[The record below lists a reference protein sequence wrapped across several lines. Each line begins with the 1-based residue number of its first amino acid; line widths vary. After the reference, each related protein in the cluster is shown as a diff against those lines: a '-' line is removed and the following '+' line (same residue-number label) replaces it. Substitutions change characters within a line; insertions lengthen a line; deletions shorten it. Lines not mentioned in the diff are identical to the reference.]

1 MILAHAG
8 RLPDKRFVISGRLRR
23 SAGKTCKDV
32 LNYWISN
39 REYATERGLTIA
51 EWFEPEPRKSRAPL
65 IIVITLLVTAA
76 AIAAAYFGVRFY
88 NASPKVRLSRSLEA
102 AQEALQS
109 GSYETAEKEYLEA
122 LQIDSGNATAYTGLC
137 DAYAQ
142 GDNWDQVEQTLED
155 ALSSLDKTD
164 GAALTNHV
172 IAVMMSEAD
181 AFSSK
186 KDYSSSASLYL
197 RAQALLDKRLP
208 DDKKT
213 ADALKKK
220 IAGVELVLARSSSG
234 QEAIDAWEQVHKND
248 PDNTEALSAL
258 AAAYAS
264 AREYEKASAVLT
276 RLLEI
281 EPGELR
287 HYTDLANV
295 YTAAGD
301 YEKALETLESA
312 KSLESSSSLES
323 LITNVY
329 AAAARNAEGDKAIE
343 LWKKVIDRSP
353 SYVNAYESLADLYAA
368 KGDYTDA
375 LQILQ
380 EGLEKSG
387 DSVLTGKANVI
398 RQKMAAAGI
407 GDEDGNPLE
416 KLAEALGENRYKDA
430 LQQMARKDFM
440 DIIDTLE
447 KQYNAVNEISDDA
460 DSTEKK
466 VLEITLSGTLVTG
479 DEKSVKEAASPSK
492 KSGSSKQPETIKV
505 TLGYLKAFET
515 KTMVV
520 TAADGTRITAYRP
533 AYVDELERTVIG
545 QYGSD
550 QYGYGTYVLADGT
563 ALSSVQYVAPLNP

>member
-1 MILAHAG
+1 M
-8 RLPDKRFVISGRLRR
+8 
-23 SAGKTCKDV
+23 

-39 REYATERGLTIA
+39 RENATERGLIIA

-76 AIAAAYFGVRFY
+76 AIAAAYFGVRLY

-109 GSYETAEKEYLEA
+109 GSYAAAEKEYLAA
-122 LQIDSGNATAYTGLC
+122 LQIDSGNTKAYTGLC
-137 DAYAQ
+137 DTYAQ
-142 GDNWDQVEQTLED
+142 EENWDQVEQTLED
-155 ALSSLDKTD
+155 ALSALNKTD
-164 GAALTNHV
+164 GAALISHV
-172 IAVMMSEAD
+172 ISVMMSEAD

-186 KDYSSSASLYL
+186 KDYSSSAALYL
-197 RAQALLDKRLP
+197 RAQELLNKRMP

-234 QEAIDAWEQVHKND
+234 QEAIDAWEQVHRND

-264 AREYEKASAVLT
+264 AKEYEKASAVLM

-312 KSLESSSSLES
+312 KSLDSSSSLES
-323 LITNVY
+323 MITNVY
-329 AAAARNAEGDKAIE
+329 AAAARSAEGDKAIG
-343 LWKKVIDRSP
+343 LWKKVIERSP

-375 LQILQ
+375 LRILE
-380 EGLEKSG
+380 EGQEKSG
-387 DSVLTGKANVI
+387 DSVLSGKANVI

-416 KLAEALGENRYKDA
+416 KLSEALEENRYKDA
-430 LQQMARKDFM
+430 LQQMARRDFM

-447 KQYNAVNEISDDA
+447 KQYNDENEISDDA
-460 DSTEKK
+460 DTTKRK
-466 VLEITLSGTLVTG
+466 VLEITLSGSLVTEE
-479 DEKSVKEAASPSK
+479 EKSAQEAASSSK
-492 KSGSSKQPETIKV
+492 KSGKSGSRQPETIKV

>member
-1 MILAHAG
+1 M
-8 RLPDKRFVISGRLRR
+8 
-23 SAGKTCKDV
+23 

-39 REYATERGLTIA
+39 RENATERGLIIA

-76 AIAAAYFGVRFY
+76 AIAAAYFGVRLY

-109 GSYETAEKEYLEA
+109 GSYAAAEKEYLAA
-122 LQIDSGNATAYTGLC
+122 LQIDSGNTKAYTGLC
-137 DAYAQ
+137 DTYAQ
-142 GDNWDQVEQTLED
+142 EENWDQVEQTLED
-155 ALSSLDKTD
+155 ALSALNKTD
-164 GAALTNHV
+164 GAALISHV
-172 IAVMMSEAD
+172 ISVMMSEAD

-186 KDYSSSASLYL
+186 KDYSSSAALYL
-197 RAQALLDKRLP
+197 RAQELLNKRMP

-234 QEAIDAWEQVHKND
+234 QEAIDAWEQVHRND

-264 AREYEKASAVLT
+264 AKEYEKASAVLM

-312 KSLESSSSLES
+312 KSLDSSSSLES
-323 LITNVY
+323 MITNVY
-329 AAAARNAEGDKAIE
+329 AAAARSAEGDKAIG
-343 LWKKVIDRSP
+343 LWKKVIERSP

-375 LQILQ
+375 LRILE
-380 EGLEKSG
+380 EGQEKSG
-387 DSVLTGKANVI
+387 DSVLSGKANVI

-416 KLAEALGENRYKDA
+416 KLSEALEENRYKDA
-430 LQQMARKDFM
+430 LQQMARRDFM

-447 KQYNAVNEISDDA
+447 KQYNEENEISDDA
-460 DSTEKK
+460 DTTKRK
-466 VLEITLSGTLVTG
+466 VLEITLSGSLVTEE
-479 DEKSVKEAASPSK
+479 EKSAQEAASSSK
-492 KSGSSKQPETIKV
+492 KSGKSGSRQSETIKV

-550 QYGYGTYVLADGT
+550 QYGYGTYVLANGT

>member
-1 MILAHAG
+1 M
-8 RLPDKRFVISGRLRR
+8 
-23 SAGKTCKDV
+23 

-39 REYATERGLTIA
+39 RENATERGLIIA

-76 AIAAAYFGVRFY
+76 AIAAAYFGVRLY

-109 GSYETAEKEYLEA
+109 GSYAAAEKEYLAA
-122 LQIDSGNATAYTGLC
+122 LQIDSGNTKAYTGLC
-137 DAYAQ
+137 DTYAQ
-142 GDNWDQVEQTLED
+142 EENWDQVEQTLED
-155 ALSSLDKTD
+155 ALSALNKTD
-164 GAALTNHV
+164 GAALISHV
-172 IAVMMSEAD
+172 ISVMMSEAD

-186 KDYSSSASLYL
+186 KDYSSSAALYL
-197 RAQALLDKRLP
+197 RAQELLNKRMP

-234 QEAIDAWEQVHKND
+234 QEAIDAWEQVHRND

-264 AREYEKASAVLT
+264 AKEYEKASAVLM

-312 KSLESSSSLES
+312 KSLDSSSSLES

-329 AAAARNAEGDKAIE
+329 AAAARSAEGDKAIG
-343 LWKKVIDRSP
+343 LWKKVIERSP

-375 LQILQ
+375 LRILE
-380 EGLEKSG
+380 EGQEKSG
-387 DSVLTGKANVI
+387 DSVLSGKANVI

-416 KLAEALGENRYKDA
+416 KLSEALEENRYKDA
-430 LQQMARKDFM
+430 LQQMARRDFM

-447 KQYNAVNEISDDA
+447 KQYNEENEISDDA
-460 DSTEKK
+460 DTTKRK
-466 VLEITLSGTLVTG
+466 VLEITLSGSLVTEE
-479 DEKSVKEAASPSK
+479 EKSAQEAASSSK
-492 KSGSSKQPETIKV
+492 KSGKSGSRQPETIKV

>member
-1 MILAHAG
+1 M
-8 RLPDKRFVISGRLRR
+8 
-23 SAGKTCKDV
+23 

-39 REYATERGLTIA
+39 RENATERGLIIA

-76 AIAAAYFGVRFY
+76 AIAAAYFGVRLY

-109 GSYETAEKEYLEA
+109 GSYAAAEKEYLAA
-122 LQIDSGNATAYTGLC
+122 LQIDSGNTKAYTGLC
-137 DAYAQ
+137 DTYAQ
-142 GDNWDQVEQTLED
+142 EENWDQVEQTLED
-155 ALSSLDKTD
+155 ALSAMDKTD
-164 GAALTNHV
+164 GAALTSHV
-172 IAVMMSEAD
+172 ISVMMSEAD

-186 KDYSSSASLYL
+186 KDYSSSAALYL
-197 RAQALLDKRLP
+197 RAQELLNKRMP
-208 DDKKT
+208 DDKKA

-234 QEAIDAWEQVHKND
+234 QEAIDAWEQVHRND

-264 AREYEKASAVLT
+264 AKEYEKASAVLT

-312 KSLESSSSLES
+312 KSLDSSSSLES

-329 AAAARNAEGDKAIE
+329 AAAARSAEGDKAIG
-343 LWKKVIDRSP
+343 LWKKVIERSP

-375 LQILQ
+375 LRILE
-380 EGLEKSG
+380 EGQEKSG
-387 DSVLTGKANVI
+387 DSVLSGKANVI

-416 KLAEALGENRYKDA
+416 KLSEALEENRYKDA
-430 LQQMARKDFM
+430 LQQMARRDFM

-447 KQYNAVNEISDDA
+447 KQYNEENEISDDTDTTKRKA
-460 DSTEKK
+460 
-466 VLEITLSGTLVTG
+466 LEITLSGSLVTEE
-479 DEKSVKEAASPSK
+479 EKSAQEAASSSK
-492 KSGSSKQPETIKV
+492 KSGKSGSRQPETIKV

>member
-1 MILAHAG
+1 M
-8 RLPDKRFVISGRLRR
+8 
-23 SAGKTCKDV
+23 

-39 REYATERGLTIA
+39 RENATERGLIIA

-76 AIAAAYFGVRFY
+76 AIAAAYFGVRLY

-109 GSYETAEKEYLEA
+109 GSYAAAEKEYLAA
-122 LQIDSGNATAYTGLC
+122 LQIDSGNTKAYTGLC
-137 DAYAQ
+137 DTYAQ
-142 GDNWDQVEQTLED
+142 EENWDQVEQTLED
-155 ALSSLDKTD
+155 ALSALDKTD
-164 GAALTNHV
+164 GAALISHV
-172 IAVMMSEAD
+172 ISVMMSEAD

-186 KDYSSSASLYL
+186 KDYSSSAALYL
-197 RAQALLDKRLP
+197 RAQELLNKRMP

-220 IAGVELVLARSSSG
+220 IAGVEVVLARSSSG
-234 QEAIDAWEQVHKND
+234 QEAIDAWEQVHRND

-264 AREYEKASAVLT
+264 AKEYEKASAVLM

-312 KSLESSSSLES
+312 KSLDSSSSLES

-329 AAAARNAEGDKAIE
+329 AAAARSAEGDKAIG
-343 LWKKVIDRSP
+343 LWKKVIERSP

-375 LQILQ
+375 LRILE
-380 EGLEKSG
+380 EGQEKSG
-387 DSVLTGKANVI
+387 DSVLSGKANVI

-416 KLAEALGENRYKDA
+416 KLSEALEENRYKDA
-430 LQQMARKDFM
+430 LQQMARRDFM

-447 KQYNAVNEISDDA
+447 KQYNEENEISDDA
-460 DSTEKK
+460 DTTKRK
-466 VLEITLSGTLVTG
+466 ALEITLSGSLVTEE
-479 DEKSVKEAASPSK
+479 EKSAQEAASSSK
-492 KSGSSKQPETIKV
+492 KSGKSGSRQPETIKV

>member
-1 MILAHAG
+1 M
-8 RLPDKRFVISGRLRR
+8 
-23 SAGKTCKDV
+23 

-39 REYATERGLTIA
+39 RENATERGLIIA

-76 AIAAAYFGVRFY
+76 AIAAAYFVVRLY

-109 GSYETAEKEYLEA
+109 GSYAAAEKEYLAA
-122 LQIDSGNATAYTGLC
+122 LQIDSGNTKAYTGLC
-137 DAYAQ
+137 DTYAQ
-142 GDNWDQVEQTLED
+142 EENWDQVEQTLED
-155 ALSSLDKTD
+155 ALSALNKTD
-164 GAALTNHV
+164 GAALISHV
-172 IAVMMSEAD
+172 ISVMMSEAD

-186 KDYSSSASLYL
+186 KDYSSSAALYL
-197 RAQALLDKRLP
+197 RAQELLNKRMP
-208 DDKKT
+208 DDKKA

-234 QEAIDAWEQVHKND
+234 QEAIDAWEQVHRNN

-264 AREYEKASAVLT
+264 AKEYEKASAVLM

-312 KSLESSSSLES
+312 KSLDSSSSLES
-323 LITNVY
+323 MITNVY
-329 AAAARNAEGDKAIE
+329 AAAARSAEGDKAIE
-343 LWKKVIDRSP
+343 LWKKVIERSP

-375 LQILQ
+375 LRILE
-380 EGLEKSG
+380 EGQEKSG
-387 DSVLTGKANVI
+387 DSVLSGKANVI

-416 KLAEALGENRYKDA
+416 KLSEALEENRYKDA
-430 LQQMARKDFM
+430 LQQMARRDFM

-447 KQYNAVNEISDDA
+447 KQYNEENEISDDA
-460 DSTEKK
+460 DTTKRK
-466 VLEITLSGTLVTG
+466 ALEITLSGSLVTEE
-479 DEKSVKEAASPSK
+479 EKSAQEAASSSK
-492 KSGSSKQPETIKV
+492 KSGKSGSRQSETIKV

>member
-1 MILAHAG
+1 M
-8 RLPDKRFVISGRLRR
+8 
-23 SAGKTCKDV
+23 

-39 REYATERGLTIA
+39 RENATERGLIIA

-76 AIAAAYFGVRFY
+76 AIAAAYFGVRLY

-109 GSYETAEKEYLEA
+109 GSYAAAEKEYLAA
-122 LQIDSGNATAYTGLC
+122 LQIDSGNTKAYTGLC
-137 DAYAQ
+137 DTYAQ
-142 GDNWDQVEQTLED
+142 EENWDQVEQTLED
-155 ALSSLDKTD
+155 ALSALNKTD
-164 GAALTNHV
+164 GAALISHV
-172 IAVMMSEAD
+172 ISVMMSEAD

-186 KDYSSSASLYL
+186 KDYSSSAALYL
-197 RAQALLDKRLP
+197 RAQELLNKRMP
-208 DDKKT
+208 DDKKA

-234 QEAIDAWEQVHKND
+234 QEAIDAWEQVHRND

-264 AREYEKASAVLT
+264 AKEYEKASAVLM

-312 KSLESSSSLES
+312 KSLDSSSSLES
-323 LITNVY
+323 MITNVY
-329 AAAARNAEGDKAIE
+329 AAAARSAEGDKAIG
-343 LWKKVIDRSP
+343 LWKKVIERSP

-375 LQILQ
+375 LRILE
-380 EGLEKSG
+380 EGQEKSG
-387 DSVLTGKANVI
+387 DSVLSGKANVI
-398 RQKMAAAGI
+398 RQKMAATGI

-416 KLAEALGENRYKDA
+416 KLSEALEENRYKDA
-430 LQQMARKDFM
+430 LQQMARRDFM

-447 KQYNAVNEISDDA
+447 KQYNEENEISDDA
-460 DSTEKK
+460 DTTKRK
-466 VLEITLSGTLVTG
+466 VLEITLSGSLVTEE
-479 DEKSVKEAASPSK
+479 EKSAQEAASSSK
-492 KSGSSKQPETIKV
+492 KSGKSGSRQSETIKV

>member
-1 MILAHAG
+1 M
-8 RLPDKRFVISGRLRR
+8 
-23 SAGKTCKDV
+23 

-39 REYATERGLTIA
+39 RENATERGLIIA

-76 AIAAAYFGVRFY
+76 AIAAVYFGVRFY

-109 GSYETAEKEYLEA
+109 GSYAAAEKEYLAA
-122 LQIDSGNATAYTGLC
+122 LQIDSGNTKAYTGLC
-137 DAYAQ
+137 DTYAQ
-142 GDNWDQVEQTLED
+142 EENWDQVEQTLED
-155 ALSSLDKTD
+155 ALSTLDKTD
-164 GAALTNHV
+164 GAALISHV
-172 IAVMMSEAD
+172 ISVMMSEAD

-186 KDYSSSASLYL
+186 KDYSSSAALYL
-197 RAQALLDKRLP
+197 RAQELLNKRMP

-234 QEAIDAWEQVHKND
+234 QEAIDAWEQVHRND

-264 AREYEKASAVLT
+264 AKEYEKASAVLT

-281 EPGELR
+281 KPGELR

-312 KSLESSSSLES
+312 KSLDSSSSLES

-329 AAAARNAEGDKAIE
+329 AAAARSAEGDKAIG
-343 LWKKVIDRSP
+343 LWKKVIERSP

-368 KGDYTDA
+368 RGDYTDA
-375 LQILQ
+375 LRILE
-380 EGLEKSG
+380 EGQEKSG
-387 DSVLTGKANVI
+387 DSVLSGKANVI

-416 KLAEALGENRYKDA
+416 KLSEALEENRYKDA
-430 LQQMARKDFM
+430 LQQMARRDFM

-447 KQYNAVNEISDDA
+447 KQYNEENEISDDA
-460 DSTEKK
+460 DTTKRK
-466 VLEITLSGTLVTG
+466 VLEITLSGSLVTEE
-479 DEKSVKEAASPSK
+479 EKSAQEAASSSK
-492 KSGSSKQPETIKV
+492 KSGKSGSRQPETIKV
-505 TLGYLKAFET
+505 MLGYLKAFET

>member
-1 MILAHAG
+1 M
-8 RLPDKRFVISGRLRR
+8 
-23 SAGKTCKDV
+23 

-39 REYATERGLTIA
+39 RENATERGLIIA

-76 AIAAAYFGVRFY
+76 AIAAAYFGVRLY

-109 GSYETAEKEYLEA
+109 GSYAAAEKEYLAA
-122 LQIDSGNATAYTGLC
+122 LQIDSGNTKAYTGLC
-137 DAYAQ
+137 DTYAQ
-142 GDNWDQVEQTLED
+142 EENWDQVEQTLED
-155 ALSSLDKTD
+155 ALSALDKTD
-164 GAALTNHV
+164 GAALISHV
-172 IAVMMSEAD
+172 ISVMMSEAD

-186 KDYSSSASLYL
+186 KDYSSSAALYL
-197 RAQALLDKRLP
+197 RTQELLNKRMP

-234 QEAIDAWEQVHKND
+234 QEAIDAWEQVHRND

-264 AREYEKASAVLT
+264 AKEYEKASAVLT

-312 KSLESSSSLES
+312 KSLDSSSSLES

-329 AAAARNAEGDKAIE
+329 AAAARSAEGDKAIG
-343 LWKKVIDRSP
+343 LWKKVIERSP

-375 LQILQ
+375 LRILE
-380 EGLEKSG
+380 EGQEKSG
-387 DSVLTGKANVI
+387 DSVLSGKANVI

-416 KLAEALGENRYKDA
+416 KLSEALEENRYKDA
-430 LQQMARKDFM
+430 LQQMARRDFM

-447 KQYNAVNEISDDA
+447 KQYNEENEISDDA
-460 DSTEKK
+460 DTTKK
-466 VLEITLSGTLVTG
+466 KALEITLSGSLVTEE
-479 DEKSVKEAASPSK
+479 EKSAQEAASSSK
-492 KSGSSKQPETIKV
+492 KSGKSGSRQPETIKV

>member
-1 MILAHAG
+1 M
-8 RLPDKRFVISGRLRR
+8 
-23 SAGKTCKDV
+23 

-39 REYATERGLTIA
+39 RENATERGLIIA

-76 AIAAAYFGVRFY
+76 AIAAAYFGVRLY

-109 GSYETAEKEYLEA
+109 GSCETAEKEYLAA
-122 LQIDSGNATAYTGLC
+122 LQIDSGNTKAYTGLC
-137 DAYAQ
+137 DTYAQ
-142 GDNWDQVEQTLED
+142 EENWDQVEQTLED
-155 ALSSLDKTD
+155 ALSALDKTD
-164 GAALTNHV
+164 GAALISHV
-172 IAVMMSEAD
+172 ISVMMSEAD

-186 KDYSSSASLYL
+186 KDYSSSAALYL
-197 RAQALLDKRLP
+197 RAQELLNKRMP

-234 QEAIDAWEQVHKND
+234 QEAIDAWEQVHRND
-248 PDNTEALSAL
+248 PDNTEALTAL

-264 AREYEKASAVLT
+264 AKEYEKASAVLT

-312 KSLESSSSLES
+312 KSLDSSSSLES

-329 AAAARNAEGDKAIE
+329 AAAARNAEGDKAIG
-343 LWKKVIDRSP
+343 LWKKVIERSP

-375 LQILQ
+375 LRILE
-380 EGLEKSG
+380 EGQEKSG
-387 DSVLTGKANVI
+387 DSVLSGKANVI

-416 KLAEALGENRYKDA
+416 KRSEALEENRYKDA
-430 LQQMARKDFM
+430 LQQMARRDFM

-447 KQYNAVNEISDDA
+447 KQYNEENEISDDA
-460 DSTEKK
+460 DTTKRK
-466 VLEITLSGTLVTG
+466 VLEITLSGSLVTEE
-479 DEKSVKEAASPSK
+479 EKSAQEAASSSK
-492 KSGSSKQPETIKV
+492 KSGKSGSRQPETIKV